1 MIHLTHEICQKQPIL
16 LHYKINQIRFSF
28 SMWNQEDIVF
38 ITAGMHLLKT
48 KKAMRQTLVAEEA
61 VFRDWSQPVLT

>member
-1 MIHLTHEICQKQPIL
+1 
-16 LHYKINQIRFSF
+16 
-28 SMWNQEDIVF
+28 MWNQEDIVF